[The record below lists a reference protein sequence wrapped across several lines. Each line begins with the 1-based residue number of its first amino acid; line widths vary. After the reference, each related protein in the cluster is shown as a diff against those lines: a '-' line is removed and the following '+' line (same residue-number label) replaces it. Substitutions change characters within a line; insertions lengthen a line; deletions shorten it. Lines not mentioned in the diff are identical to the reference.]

1 MKPGA
6 NNLPTDVGSR
16 GILFAAGPLQLL
28 TNAAMSWDKS
38 LLSLLLVLSLSGCA
52 TSRSYEE
59 HARALSAYRVDPAI
73 KSKMALGQRLELA
86 DIVRLSLNKVPDEA
100 VVSYL
105 KRQGSVYVLYPHDVS
120 FLRNYDVNEPVI
132 AYLVATPQLDA
143 RFKGKGY
150 VPPNV
155 CRPYYSRTVGI
166 K

>member
-1 MKPGA
+1 
-6 NNLPTDVGSR
+6 
-16 GILFAAGPLQLL
+16 
-28 TNAAMSWDKS
+28 MSWDKS

-105 KRQGSVYVLYPHDVS
+105 KRQGSVYVLY
-120 FLRNYDVNEPVI
+120 
-132 AYLVATPQLDA
+132 
-143 RFKGKGY
+143 
-150 VPPNV
+150 
-155 CRPYYSRTVGI
+155 
-166 K
+166 